1 MAVFCNP
8 QEAEVTATTKT
19 KITVTML
26 TGKNAGKEKKYKNEV
41 ASLLRA
47 SAVAKAA
54 AKASAETT
62 DDKEPD
68 CDEEDG
74 DDESKTRLAALLFEG
89 DEFSDD
95 AK

>member
-1 MAVFCNP
+1 M
-8 QEAEVTATTKT
+8 TATSKT

-54 AKASAETT
+54 AKASAEKT
-62 DDKEPD
+62 DDKKPESV
-68 CDEEDG
+68 EEE
-74 DDESKTRLAALLFEG
+74 ESGEEGSKRRLADLMFG
-89 DEFSDD
+89 QDEFSDAD
-95 AK
+95 